1 MNQRRMEQTMGT
13 TQGNENMPVIGP
25 SRRLRHMQWIAIIL
39 VTAAIALNYMDRSTL
54 AIGNLKIR
62 QEFGISATAIGAL
75 GSAWALTYGIAQL
88 PSGYLLDR
96 IGPKVLV
103 GAAMILWSL
112 CQAAGGIAST
122 YFLLMLSRVGLGA
135 TEAPCFPSATRSVSD
150 WFDVKDRGTPSGVY
164 TSGAYIGPTLAPPIL
179 TGLMLAFNWRVMF
192 IVMGLA
198 GIAAAGLWFVI
209 YRDPRAQVLEPQDA
223 DYLRANREAKSGVSF
238 RQWTSLFRFRA
249 MWVLMLGAFCTGYI
263 TWMYQTW
270 LPAYLEMQQHIS
282 IAKTGLLASVPLI
295 CAFFGALCGGYLSD
309 WLVKRGMEL
318 IASRRLPLV
327 IGLLLSAAFTGLAA
341 IATTAGVAITCIAV
355 SMFFMQ
361 FGITCKW
368 ILVTAVTPQAYCAS
382 AASNQNFAGFLGG
395 TLSPILTGFIVD
407 VTGSFVVALAI
418 GAIITLIGAAL
429 FQFAMTTVIEEE
441 ALERFA
447 HAPA

>member
-1 MNQRRMEQTMGT
+1 
-13 TQGNENMPVIGP
+13 MPAIGP
-25 SRRLRHMQWIAIIL
+25 SRQLRRMQWIAIAL

-62 QEFGISATAIGAL
+62 EEFGVNATAIGAL

-96 IGPKVLV
+96 IGPKFLV

-112 CQAAGGIAST
+112 CQAAGGLAAT
-122 YFLLMLSRVGLGA
+122 YYQLMLSRIGLGA

-198 GIAAAGLWFVI
+198 GIAAAGLWFLI
-209 YRDPRAQVLEPQDA
+209 YRDPRSQVLQAQDEE
-223 DYLRANREAKSGVSF
+223 YLRTNRQSKSSVSL
-238 RQWTSLFRFRA
+238 RQWGSLFRFRA

-282 IAKTGLLASVPLI
+282 IAKTGLLASVPLL
-295 CAFFGALCGGYLSD
+295 CAFFGALCGGYVSD
-309 WLVKRGMEL
+309 RLVARGMEL
-318 IASRRLPLV
+318 VASRRLPL
-327 IGLLLSAAFTGLAA
+327 ILGLLGSAAFTGLAA
-341 IATTAGVAITCIAV
+341 IATSAGVAVACISL

-368 ILVTAVTPQAYCAS
+368 ILVTAVTPQAYTAS

-407 VTGSFVVALAI
+407 TTGSFVVALAI
-418 GAIITLIGAAL
+418 GAAITLIGAAL
-429 FQFAMTTVIEEE
+429 FQFMMTTVIDEVE
-441 ALERFA
+441 LDKYA

>member
-1 MNQRRMEQTMGT
+1 
-13 TQGNENMPVIGP
+13 MPATGP
-25 SRRLRHMQWIAIIL
+25 SRRLRRMQWFAIIL

-62 QEFGISATAIGAL
+62 QEFGLNATAIGAL
-75 GSAWALTYGIAQL
+75 GSAWALTYGLAQL

-96 IGPKVLV
+96 IGPKYLV
-103 GAAMILWSL
+103 GAAMVLWSL
-112 CQAAGGIAST
+112 AQAAGGIAGG
-122 YFLLMLSRVGLGA
+122 YFQLMLSRIGLGA
-135 TEAPCFPSATRSVSD
+135 TEAPCFPSATRAVSD

-164 TSGAYIGPTLAPPIL
+164 TSGAYIGPTIAPPIL
-179 TGLMLAFNWRVMF
+179 TGLMLVFNWRVMF

-198 GIAAAGLWFVI
+198 GVGAAVFWFLL
-209 YRDPRAQVLEPQDA
+209 YRDPRTQVLEPQDEE
-223 DYLRANREAKSGVSF
+223 YLRPNRVAKSSVSIK
-238 RQWTSLFRFRA
+238 QWTSLFRFRA

-282 IAKTGLLASVPLI
+282 IAKTGFLASVPLI
-295 CAFFGALCGGYLSD
+295 CAFFGALCGGYVSD
-309 WLVKRGMEL
+309 RLVARGVDL
-318 IASRRLPLV
+318 IASRRRPLI
-327 IGLLLSAAFTGLAA
+327 IGLLISSVFTGLAA
-341 IATTAGVAITCIAV
+341 IATSAGLAIACIAV

-407 VTGSFVVALAI
+407 MTNSFVLALAV
-418 GAIITLIGAAL
+418 GAAITLVGAAL
-429 FQFAMTTVIEEE
+429 FQFMMTTVIDEDE
-441 ALERFA
+441 LEKYA

>member
-1 MNQRRMEQTMGT
+1 
-13 TQGNENMPVIGP
+13 MPVIGP
-25 SRRLRHMQWIAIIL
+25 SPRLRRMQWIAIIL

-54 AIGNLKIR
+54 AIGNLRIR

-96 IGPKVLV
+96 IGPKTLV

-112 CQAAGGIAST
+112 CQAAGGFAST
-122 YFLLMLSRVGLGA
+122 YFWLMLSRVGLGA

-198 GIAAAGLWFVI
+198 GIVAAGLWFMI

-223 DYLRANREAKSGVSF
+223 DYLRANRDAKSGVSF

-309 WLVKRGMEL
+309 WLVRRGMEL
-318 IASRRLPLV
+318 IAGRRLPLV

-341 IATTAGVAITCIAV
+341 MATSAGVAITCIAV

-418 GAIITLIGAAL
+418 GAVITLIGAAL
-429 FQFAMTTVIEEE
+429 FQFAMTTVIDEGT
-441 ALERFA
+441 LEKFA

>member
-1 MNQRRMEQTMGT
+1 
-13 TQGNENMPVIGP
+13 
-25 SRRLRHMQWIAIIL
+25 MQWIAIVL
-39 VTAAIALNYMDRSTL
+39 VTAAIAMNYMDRSTL

-62 QEFGISATAIGAL
+62 EEFGINATAIGAL

-96 IGPKVLV
+96 IGPKILV
-103 GAAMILWSL
+103 GATMIVWSL

-122 YFLLMLSRVGLGA
+122 YFTLMLSRIGLGA
-135 TEAPCFPSATRSVSD
+135 AEAPCFPSATRSVSD

-179 TGLMLAFNWRVMF
+179 TGVMLAFNWRVMF
-192 IVMGLA
+192 IVMGVA
-198 GIAAAGLWFVI
+198 GVVAAGLWFML
-209 YRDPRAQVLEPQDA
+209 YRDPRVQVLGAQDEE
-223 DYLRANREAKSGVSF
+223 YLRPNREAKSSVSL
-238 RQWTSLFRFRA
+238 RQWSSLFRFKA
-249 MWVLMLGAFCTGYI
+249 MWALMLGAFCTGYI

-282 IAKTGLLASVPLI
+282 IAKAGFLSSVPLL
-295 CAFFGALCGGYLSD
+295 CAFFGAISGGYLSD
-309 WLVKRGMEL
+309 LLVKRGVDL
-318 IASRRLPLV
+318 IASRRRPL
-327 IGLLLSAAFTGLAA
+327 ILGLIASAAFTGLAA
-341 IATTAGVAITCIAV
+341 NASSAGAAIAFIAL

-368 ILVTAVTPQAYCAS
+368 ILVTAVTPQAYTAS

-407 VTGSFVVALAI
+407 VTGSFVIALAI
-418 GAIITLIGAAL
+418 GAIITLIGAGI
-429 FQFAMTTVIEEE
+429 FQFMMTSVIDEGELE
-441 ALERFA
+441 KYAL
-447 HAPA
+447 APA

>member
-1 MNQRRMEQTMGT
+1 MA
-13 TQGNENMPVIGP
+13 VIGP
-25 SRRLRHMQWIAIIL
+25 SPRLRRMQWIAIIL

-62 QEFGISATAIGAL
+62 QEFGVSATAIGAL

-122 YFLLMLSRVGLGA
+122 YFLLMLSRIGLGA

-198 GIAAAGLWFVI
+198 GVAAAGLWFMI
-209 YRDPRAQVLEPQDA
+209 YRDPRAQVLEPQDS

-295 CAFFGALCGGYLSD
+295 CAFFGALCGGWLLD
-309 WLVKRGMEL
+309 WLARRGMEL

-327 IGLLLSAAFTGLAA
+327 IGLLFSAAFTGLAA
-341 IATTAGVAITCIAV
+341 IATSAGVAITCIAV

-418 GAIITLIGAAL
+418 GAVITLIGAAL

>member
-1 MNQRRMEQTMGT
+1 MRA
-13 TQGNENMPVIGP
+13 TQGEKNMPATGP
-25 SRRLRHMQWIAIIL
+25 SRRLRRMQWIAIVL
-39 VTAAIALNYMDRSTL
+39 VTAAIAMNYMDRSTL

-62 QEFGISATAIGAL
+62 EEFGISATAIGAL

-96 IGPKVLV
+96 VGPKMLV
-103 GAAMILWSL
+103 GLSMIVWSL
-112 CQAAGGIAST
+112 FQAVGGIAGT
-122 YFLLMLSRVGLGA
+122 YFQLMLSRIGLGA

-198 GIAAAGLWFVI
+198 GIVGAVLWFMI
-209 YRDPRAQVLEPQDA
+209 YRDPRTQVLEPQDA
-223 DYLRANREAKSGVSF
+223 DYLRANREAKSGISL

-282 IAKTGLLASVPLI
+282 IAKTGILASVPLI
-295 CAFFGALCGGYLSD
+295 CAFFGALCGGYISD
-309 WLVKRGMEL
+309 WLVKRGVEL
-318 IASRRLPLV
+318 VASRRLPLV

-341 IATTAGVAITCIAV
+341 IATSAGVAITCIAV

-407 VTGSFVVALAI
+407 VTGSFVLALAI
-418 GAIITLIGAAL
+418 GAVITLIGAAL
-429 FQFAMTTVIEEE
+429 FQFMMTTVIDEGE
-441 ALERFA
+441 LEKLA

>member
-1 MNQRRMEQTMGT
+1 
-13 TQGNENMPVIGP
+13 MPATGP
-25 SRRLRHMQWIAIIL
+25 SRQLRRMQWVAIAL

-62 QEFGISATAIGAL
+62 QEFGLNATAIGAL
-75 GSAWALTYGIAQL
+75 GSAWALTYGLAQL

-96 IGPKVLV
+96 IGPKFLV
-103 GAAMILWSL
+103 GIAMVVWSL
-112 CQAAGGIAST
+112 CQAAGGLAGS
-122 YFLLMLSRVGLGA
+122 YFQLMLSRIGLGA

-150 WFDVKDRGTPSGVY
+150 WFNVKDRGTPSGVY
-164 TSGAYIGPTLAPPIL
+164 TSGAYIGPTIAPPIL

-198 GIAAAGLWFVI
+198 GVAAAGLWFLL
-209 YRDPRAQVLEPQDA
+209 YRDPRTQVLELQDEN
-223 DYLRANREAKSGVSF
+223 YLQFNRNTKSSVSL
-238 RQWTSLFRFRA
+238 RQWSSLFRFRA

-282 IAKTGLLASVPLI
+282 IANTGLLASVPLL
-295 CAFFGALCGGYLSD
+295 CAFFGALCGGYFSD
-309 WLVKRGMEL
+309 RLVARGMDL
-318 IASRRLPLV
+318 IASRRMPLIV
-327 IGLLLSAAFTGLAA
+327 GLLASAAFTGLAA
-341 IATTAGVAITCIAV
+341 NATSAGAAITFIAL

-407 VTGSFVVALAI
+407 ETGSFVLALSI
-418 GAIITLIGAAL
+418 GAGIILIGAGL
-429 FQFAMTTVIEEE
+429 FQFLMTTVIDEVE
-441 ALERFA
+441 LEKYA

>member
-1 MNQRRMEQTMGT
+1 
-13 TQGNENMPVIGP
+13 MPETGP
-25 SRRLRHMQWIAIIL
+25 SRQLRRMQWIAIIL

-62 QEFGISATAIGAL
+62 QEFGLSATAIGAL

-96 IGPKVLV
+96 IGPKILV
-103 GAAMILWSL
+103 GITMIVWSMF
-112 CQAAGGIAST
+112 QAAGGLAAT
-122 YFLLMLSRVGLGA
+122 YFQLMASRIGLGA
-135 TEAPCFPSATRSVSD
+135 TEAPCFPSATRAVSD

-179 TGLMLAFNWRVMF
+179 TAVMLAYDWRVMF

-198 GIAAAGLWFVI
+198 GVVASGVWFWI
-209 YRDPRAQVLEPQDA
+209 YREPRIQVLQPQDEE
-223 DYLRANREAKSGVSF
+223 YLRANREAKSSVSIK
-238 RQWTSLFRFRA
+238 QWSSLFRFRA
-249 MWVLMLGAFCTGYI
+249 MWALMLGAFCTGYI

-282 IAKTGLLASVPLI
+282 IAKTGFLASVPLI
-295 CAFFGALCGGYLSD
+295 CAFFGAICGGYVSD
-309 WLVKRGMEL
+309 WLVKRGVDL
-318 IASRRLPLV
+318 IASRRRPL
-327 IGLLLSAAFTGLAA
+327 ILGLLASAAFTGLAA
-341 IATTAGVAITCIAV
+341 YTTSAGLAITFIAV

-382 AASNQNFAGFLGG
+382 AASNQNFAGFIGG

-418 GAIITLIGAAL
+418 GSVITLIGAAI
-429 FQFAMTTVIEEE
+429 FQFMMTTVIDEEE
-441 ALERFA
+441 LDKYA
-447 HAPA
+447 HAVAPA

>member
-1 MNQRRMEQTMGT
+1 MARESDPG
-13 TQGNENMPVIGP
+13 ENMSIIGP
-25 SRRLRHMQWIAIIL
+25 SPQLRRMQWIAIIL

-62 QEFGISATAIGAL
+62 QEFGLSATAIGAL

-96 IGPKVLV
+96 IGPKILV
-103 GAAMILWSL
+103 GITMIVWSVF
-112 CQAAGGIAST
+112 QAAGGIAGT
-122 YFLLMLSRVGLGA
+122 YFQLMLSRIGLGA

-150 WFDVKDRGTPSGVY
+150 WFDVKDRGVPSGVY
-164 TSGAYIGPTLAPPIL
+164 TSGAYIGPTIAPPIL
-179 TGLMLAFNWRVMF
+179 TGVMLAFDWRVMF
-192 IVMGLA
+192 IVMGVA
-198 GIAAAGLWFVI
+198 GVVAAGLWFLI
-209 YRDPRAQVLEPQDA
+209 YREPRTQVLQPQDEE
-223 DYLRANREAKSGVSF
+223 YLRSNRAAKSSVSI
-238 RQWTSLFRFRA
+238 REWGSLFRFRA
-249 MWVLMLGAFCTGYI
+249 MWALMLGAFCTGYI

-282 IAKTGLLASVPLI
+282 IAKTGFLASVPLI
-295 CAFFGALCGGYLSD
+295 CAFFGALCGGWLSD
-309 WLVKRGMEL
+309 RLVSRGMDL
-318 IASRRLPLV
+318 IASRRRPL
-327 IGLLLSAAFTGLAA
+327 ILGLIASAAFTGLAA
-341 IATTAGVAITCIAV
+341 NASSAGAAITFIAL

-407 VTGSFVVALAI
+407 VTGSFVLALAI
-418 GAIITLIGAAL
+418 GAVLTLIGAAI
-429 FQFAMTTVIEEE
+429 FQFMMTSVIDEGE
-441 ALERFA
+441 LERYA
-447 HAPA
+447 AAPA

>member
-1 MNQRRMEQTMGT
+1 
-13 TQGNENMPVIGP
+13 MPVTGP
-25 SRRLRHMQWIAIIL
+25 SPQLRRMQWIAIIL

-62 QEFGISATAIGAL
+62 EEYGISATAIGAL
-75 GSAWALTYGIAQL
+75 GSAWALTYGFAQL

-103 GAAMILWSL
+103 GVTMIVWSL
-112 CQAAGGIAST
+112 FQAAGGIAGN
-122 YFLLMLSRVGLGA
+122 YFQLMLSRIGLGA

-164 TSGAYIGPTLAPPIL
+164 TSGAYIGPTIAPPIL
-179 TGLMLAFNWRVMF
+179 TGIMLAWDWRVMF

-198 GIAAAGLWFVI
+198 GVVAAGLWFLI
-209 YRDPRAQVLEPQDA
+209 YRDPRAQALNPQDEA
-223 DYLRANREAKSGVSF
+223 YLRTNREAKASVSLKE
-238 RQWTSLFRFRA
+238 WTSLFRFRA
-249 MWVLMLGAFCTGYI
+249 MWALMLGAFCTGYI

-282 IAKTGLLASVPLI
+282 IAKAGFLASVPLI
-295 CAFFGALCGGYLSD
+295 CAFFGALCGGWISD
-309 WLVKRGMEL
+309 HLVRRGVEL
-318 IASRRLPLV
+318 VASRRIPL
-327 IGLLLSAAFTGLAA
+327 ILGLLASALFTGLAA
-341 IATTAGVAITCIAV
+341 MTSTAGLAITCIALA
-355 SMFFMQ
+355 MFFMQ

-418 GAIITLIGAAL
+418 GSVITLIGAAI
-429 FQFAMTTVIEEE
+429 FQFMMTSVIDEVE
-441 ALERFA
+441 LEQYA
-447 HAPA
+447 HAAA

>member
-1 MNQRRMEQTMGT
+1 MS
-13 TQGNENMPVIGP
+13 GP
-25 SRRLRHMQWIAIIL
+25 SRQLRRMQWVAIIL

-62 QEFGISATAIGAL
+62 QEFGISATAIGGL
-75 GSAWALTYGIAQL
+75 GSAWALTYGLAQL

-103 GAAMILWSL
+103 GVAMVAWSL
-112 CQAAGGIAST
+112 CQAAGGLASS
-122 YFLLMLSRVGLGA
+122 YFLLMLSRIGLGA

-179 TGLMLAFNWRVMF
+179 TGLMLAFDWRVMF
-192 IVMGLA
+192 IVMGLS
-198 GIAAAGLWFVI
+198 GIAAAGLWFMI
-209 YRDPRAQVLEPQDA
+209 YRDPRVQVLSPEDEA
-223 DYLRANREAKSGVSF
+223 YLRPNREAKSAVSV
-238 RQWTSLFRFRA
+238 RQWGSLFRFRA
-249 MWVLMLGAFCTGYI
+249 MWVLMVGAFCTGYI

-282 IAKTGLLASVPLI
+282 IAKTGFLASVPLL
-295 CAFFGALCGGYLSD
+295 CAFFGALTGGYVSD
-309 WLVKRGMEL
+309 RLVKGGMEL

-327 IGLLLSAAFTGLAA
+327 LGLLGSAAFTGLAA
-341 IATTAGVAITCIAV
+341 VSTSAGLAITCIAV
-355 SMFFMQ
+355 SMFCMQ

-407 VTGSFVVALAI
+407 MTGSFVVALGI
-418 GAIITLIGAAL
+418 GAFITLVGAAL
-429 FQFAMTTVIEEE
+429 FQFAMTTVIDEVE
-441 ALERFA
+441 LEKYG

>member
-1 MNQRRMEQTMGT
+1 
-13 TQGNENMPVIGP
+13 
-25 SRRLRHMQWIAIIL
+25 MQWMAIVL

-62 QEFGISATAIGAL
+62 EEFGISATAIGAL

-96 IGPKVLV
+96 IGPKILV
-103 GAAMILWSL
+103 GMTMIVWSL
-112 CQAAGGIAST
+112 FQAAGGLASG
-122 YFLLMLSRVGLGA
+122 YFQLMLSRIGLGA

-164 TSGAYIGPTLAPPIL
+164 TSGAYIGPTIAPPVL
-179 TGLMLAFNWRVMF
+179 TGLMLAFDWRVMF

-198 GIAAAGLWFVI
+198 GVVAAGFWFLI
-209 YRDPRAQVLEPQDA
+209 YRDPKVQVLEPQDEE
-223 DYLRANREAKSGVSF
+223 YLRANRSAGSSVSL

-249 MWVLMLGAFCTGYI
+249 MWALMLGAFCTGYI

-282 IAKTGLLASVPLI
+282 IAKTGFLASVPLI
-295 CAFFGALCGGYLSD
+295 CAFFGALCGGYVSD
-309 WLVKRGMEL
+309 WLVTRGMDL
-318 IASRRLPLV
+318 IASRRLPL
-327 IGLLLSAAFTGLAA
+327 ILGLLASAAFTALAA
-341 IATTAGVAITCIAV
+341 AATSAGAAVTFIAL
-355 SMFFMQ
+355 SMFCMQ

-407 VTGSFVVALAI
+407 TTGSFVLALAI
-418 GAIITLIGAAL
+418 GAVITLIGAGL
-429 FQFAMTTVIEEE
+429 FQFMMTTVIDEGELE
-441 ALERFA
+441 KYALA
-447 HAPA
+447 AA

>member
-1 MNQRRMEQTMGT
+1 MSIT
-13 TQGNENMPVIGP
+13 GP
-25 SRRLRHMQWIAIIL
+25 SRKLRRMQWVAIAL

-75 GSAWALTYGIAQL
+75 GSAWALTYGLAQL

-96 IGPKVLV
+96 IGPKFLV
-103 GAAMILWSL
+103 GAAMIVWSL
-112 CQAAGGIAST
+112 CQAAGGLAGT
-122 YFLLMLSRVGLGA
+122 YFQLMLSRIGLGA

-150 WFDVKDRGTPSGVY
+150 WFDVRDRGTPSGVY

-198 GIAAAGLWFVI
+198 GVAAAGLWFAI
-209 YRDPRAQVLEPQDA
+209 YRDPMAQALEPQDEE
-223 DYLRANREAKSGVSF
+223 YLRKNREAKSAVSL
-238 RQWTSLFRFRA
+238 RQWSSLFRFRA

-282 IAKTGLLASVPLI
+282 IAKTGLLASVPLA
-295 CAFFGALCGGYLSD
+295 CAFFGALAGGYVSD
-309 WLVKRGMEL
+309 RLVKRGMDL
-318 IASRRLPLV
+318 VASRRLPL
-327 IGLLLSAAFTGLAA
+327 ILGLLGSAAFTGFAA
-341 IATTAGVAITCIAV
+341 IATSAGAAITFIAV
-355 SMFFMQ
+355 SMFCMQ

-368 ILVTAVTPQAYCAS
+368 ILVTVVTPQAYCAS

-407 VTGSFVVALAI
+407 TTGSFVLALAI
-418 GAIITLIGAAL
+418 GAVITLIGAAL
-429 FQFAMTTVIEEE
+429 FQFMMTTVIDETE
-441 ALERFA
+441 LEKYA

>member
-1 MNQRRMEQTMGT
+1 
-13 TQGNENMPVIGP
+13 
-25 SRRLRHMQWIAIIL
+25 MQWIAIIL

-62 QEFGISATAIGAL
+62 EEFGVNATAIGAL

-112 CQAAGGIAST
+112 CQAAGGLAAT
-122 YFLLMLSRVGLGA
+122 YFQLMLSRIGLGA

-150 WFDVKDRGTPSGVY
+150 WFDVRDRGTPSGVY

-198 GIAAAGLWFVI
+198 GVAAAGLWFLI
-209 YRDPRAQVLEPQDA
+209 YRDPRTQELEPQDEA
-223 DYLRANREAKSGVSF
+223 YLRSNREASSSVSL

-282 IAKTGLLASVPLI
+282 IAKTGLLASVPLL
-295 CAFFGALCGGYLSD
+295 CAFFGALCGGWVSD
-309 WLVKRGMEL
+309 RLVRRGMEL
-318 IASRRLPLV
+318 IASRRLPL
-327 IGLLLSAAFTGLAA
+327 ILGLLGSAVFTGLAA
-341 IATTAGVAITCIAV
+341 MATSAGAAVAFIAL
-355 SMFFMQ
+355 SMFCMQ

-395 TLSPILTGFIVD
+395 TCSPLLTGLIVD
-407 VTGSFVVALAI
+407 VTGSFVLALGL
-418 GAIITLIGAAL
+418 GALITLIGAGL
-429 FQFAMTTVIEEE
+429 FQFFMNTVIDETQLQRYAGEPVP
-441 ALERFA
+441 AL
-447 HAPA
+447 PAE

>member
-1 MNQRRMEQTMGT
+1 MSAA
-13 TQGNENMPVIGP
+13 GP
-25 SRRLRHMQWIAIIL
+25 SRQLRRMQWIAIIL
-39 VTAAIALNYMDRSTL
+39 VTAAIAMNYMDRSTL

-62 QEFGISATAIGAL
+62 EEFGISATAIGAL
-75 GSAWALTYGIAQL
+75 GSAWALTYGLAQL

-96 IGPKVLV
+96 VGPKLLV
-103 GAAMILWSL
+103 GLSMIVWSL
-112 CQAAGGIAST
+112 FQAAGGLAGS
-122 YFLLMLSRVGLGA
+122 YFQLMLSRIGLGA

-150 WFDVKDRGTPSGVY
+150 WFDVKHRGTPSGVY

-198 GIAAAGLWFVI
+198 GIAGAAIWFLI
-209 YRDPRAQVLEPQDA
+209 YRDPRSQALEPQDA
-223 DYLRANREAKSGVSF
+223 EYLRANREAKSSVTL
-238 RQWTSLFRFRA
+238 REWMSLFRFRA

-282 IAKTGLLASVPLI
+282 IGKTGLLASVPLI
-295 CAFFGALCGGYLSD
+295 CAFFGALSGGWVSD
-309 WLVKRGMEL
+309 RLVRGGMEL
-318 IASRRLPLV
+318 IASRRLPL
-327 IGLLLSAAFTGLAA
+327 ILGLLGSAVFTGLAA
-341 IATTAGVAITCIAV
+341 VATGAGMAVICIAI
-355 SMFFMQ
+355 SMFCMQ

-368 ILVTAVTPQAYCAS
+368 ILVTAITPQAYCAS

-395 TLSPILTGFIVD
+395 TLSPVLTGFIVD

-418 GAIITLIGAAL
+418 GAVITLIGAAL
-429 FQFAMTTVIEEE
+429 FQFFMTTVIDEGE
-441 ALERFA
+441 LEKFA